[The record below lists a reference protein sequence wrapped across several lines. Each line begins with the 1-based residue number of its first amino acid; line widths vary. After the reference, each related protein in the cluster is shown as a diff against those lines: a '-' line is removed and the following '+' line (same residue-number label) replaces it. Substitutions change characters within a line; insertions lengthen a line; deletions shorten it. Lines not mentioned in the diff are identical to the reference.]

1 MHRQPLFAGRPYYTH
16 DGGESFSDQAFARGV
31 CLPSGSNMSPPEQD
45 RIIRAT
51 EHTLRRAERRAV
63 ANAR

>member
-1 MHRQPLFAGRPYYTH
+1 MH

-45 RIIRAT
+45 RIIRAI